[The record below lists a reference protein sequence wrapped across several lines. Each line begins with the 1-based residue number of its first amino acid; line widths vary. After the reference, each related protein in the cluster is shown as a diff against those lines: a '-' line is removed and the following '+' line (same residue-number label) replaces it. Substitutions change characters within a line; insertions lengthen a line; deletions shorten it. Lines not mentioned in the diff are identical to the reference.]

1 MVEVGKTMAL
11 LGLGVMISLPSQ
23 SREQTA
29 SPAGGAASPAASSA
43 DLQKVIS
50 QLDTAAAKFLSAQ
63 ADFTWDQ
70 FQVLFNDHDVQTG
83 TIYFERKKGVTRM
96 AAYFLQENGKDAAKT
111 VSYDGSEVNFYEPRI
126 KQMTILRA
134 GADRNQ
140 WESFLTLGF
149 GGSGADLQANWKV
162 SLLGTESLNGVS
174 VAKLDLVPTA
184 QKVQQMFTH
193 VTVWVDPTRAIS
205 LKQIFYE
212 PSGDLRTVTYK
223 IIHYNTPIAG
233 DVFHIKTAPGT
244 TTQVK

>member
-1 MVEVGKTMAL
+1 MVEAGKTIAL
-11 LGLGVMISLPSQ
+11 LGLGVMIALPSH
-23 SREQTA
+23 SRAQTPP
-29 SPAGGAASPAASSA
+29 PAGGAAPSAASSA

-70 FQVLFNDHDVQTG
+70 FQAVVQDHDIQTG
-83 TIYFERKKGVTRM
+83 TIYFERKKGDTRM
-96 AAYFLQENGKDAAKT
+96 AAYFLQENGKDAPKT
-111 VSYDGSEVNFYEPRI
+111 VSFDGEEVHYYEPRI

-134 GADRNQ
+134 GADRSQ

-149 GGSGADLQANWKV
+149 GGSGSDLEANWKV
-162 SLLGTESLNGVS
+162 SLLGTEIMNGVS
-174 VAKLDLVPTA
+174 LAKLDLVPKT
-184 QKVQQMFTH
+184 QKVQEMFTH
-193 VTVWVDPTRAIS
+193 VTIWVDPTRAIS

>member
-11 LGLGVMISLPSQ
+11 LGLGVMISLSSQ
-23 SREQTA
+23 SRAQTA
-29 SPAGGAASPAASSA
+29 PPVGGAASPAASSA

-70 FQVLFNDHDVQTG
+70 FQVVVQDHDVQSG

-96 AAYFLQENGKDAAKT
+96 AAYFLQENGKDAPKT
-111 VSYDGSEVNFYEPRI
+111 VSYDGGEVNYYEPKI

-134 GADRNQ
+134 GANRGQ

-149 GGSGADLQANWKV
+149 GGSGADLEANWKV
-162 SLLGTESLNGVS
+162 TLLGTETVNGVS
-174 VAKLDLVPTA
+174 LAKLDLVPTA
-184 QKVQQMFTH
+184 QKVQEMFTH
-193 VTVWVDPTRAIS
+193 VTIWVDPTRAIS

-223 IIHYNTPIAG
+223 IIHYNTPIPG